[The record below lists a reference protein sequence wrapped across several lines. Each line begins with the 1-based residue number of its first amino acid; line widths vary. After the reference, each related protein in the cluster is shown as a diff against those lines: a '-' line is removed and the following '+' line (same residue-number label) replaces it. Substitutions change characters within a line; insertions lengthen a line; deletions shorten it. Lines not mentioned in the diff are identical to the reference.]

1 MDKKASGKKAK
12 KPEWQEKDFVRLN
25 KFIANS
31 GICSRREADKLI
43 ADGKIKV
50 NGKVVKELG
59 TKVKANDRVEY
70 GRKVL
75 HQEKLRY
82 LLLNKPKDVIS
93 TMDDPEGRKTVFDIT
108 RSACKER
115 IVPVGRLD
123 RNTTGLL
130 LLTNDGNLAD
140 KLTHPSSNIRK
151 IYEVHLD
158 KPVTKNDLM
167 KITEG
172 FELEDGFI
180 QADAVAWVRPEE
192 DKRVVGIEIHSGRN
206 RIVRRTFEHLGY
218 DVKKLDRTQFAS
230 LTKKDLP
237 RGRWRFLTHKE
248 INYLKM
254 LNNKR

>member
-1 MDKKASGKKAK
+1 MVKK
-12 KPEWQEKDFVRLN
+12 KPVKNQEKREKTQEKDFVRLN

-31 GICSRREADKLI
+31 GVCSRREADKLI
-43 ADGKIKV
+43 ESGKIKV
-50 NGKVVKELG
+50 NGKVVTELG
-59 TKVKANDRVEY
+59 TKVKDHDHVQY
-70 GRKVL
+70 GNKNL
-75 HQEKLRY
+75 KQEKLRY
-82 LLLNKPKDVIS
+82 ILLNKTKDVIT
-93 TMDDPEGRKTVFDIT
+93 TMHDPEGRKTVYDLT
-108 RSACKER
+108 KKACTER

-140 KLTHPSSNIRK
+140 KLTHPSSDIRK

-158 KPVTKNDLM
+158 KPVPKSDLV

-180 QADAVAWVRPEE
+180 QADAVAWVKPEV
-192 DKRVVGIEIHSGRN
+192 DKSIIGIEIHSGRN
-206 RIVRRTFEHLGY
+206 RIVRRIFEHLGY

-237 RGRWRFLTHKE
+237 RGRWRPLTHKE

-254 LNNKR
+254 L